1 MRRNPR
7 DREMRQAIASVR
19 EERAKLLL
27 DLLAH
32 SLPFSGL
39 EAQRVSIMVITH
51 LPGMGIGECYLE
63 HAHSP
68 DDGTHENE

>member
-1 MRRNPR
+1 MSIDPSNGKMR
-7 DREMRQAIASVR
+7 EAIAFAR
-19 EERAKLLL
+19 KERAKLLL

-32 SLPFSGL
+32 SLPFGGL
-39 EAQRVSIMVITH
+39 EAQSVSIMVVTH